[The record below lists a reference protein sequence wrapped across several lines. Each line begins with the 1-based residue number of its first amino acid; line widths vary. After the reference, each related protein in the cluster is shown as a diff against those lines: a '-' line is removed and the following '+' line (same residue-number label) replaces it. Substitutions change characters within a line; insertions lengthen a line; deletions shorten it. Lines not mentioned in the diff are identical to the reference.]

1 MPINNF
7 TPGVQPRYF
16 DFRRIAI
23 ELIASVF
30 ISWLIMALVGD
41 DSVKLDS
48 ESFKAFTFVVVTLV
62 CLCEGIFIFDA
73 LISQR
78 YPWHTAVRKRMVAL
92 FTFSVVWLHTVG
104 FMAGKMSKLLFI
116 EHAGRE
122 PGDDHYVAVTILIL
136 FTIIYVISL
145 IGYNY
150 HETLKRFI
158 VENERLQREKLELDY
173 FALQDQLNPHFLFNN
188 MSTLMAMIPENS
200 EKALSFAGNFT
211 DVYRYVLMSSRHK
224 LVSLQDELMF
234 IKSYVAIHQERLVNG
249 LMVAYDVPE
258 SETKRKVPAL
268 SLQFLV
274 ENAIKHNVATKENP
288 LQIRI
293 SIEENML
300 KVTNNLQ
307 PKLSTYSTNTGLRNL
322 KRRIQF
328 LAEDKDLV
336 VESDDKHFTVK
347 VPVFD

>member
-1 MPINNF
+1 MSKHTF
-7 TPGVQPRYF
+7 KPGVQPRYI
-16 DFRRIAI
+16 DFRRIVI

-30 ISWLIMALVGD
+30 ISWLILTLVGD
-41 DSVKLDS
+41 ESAKLNV
-48 ESFKAFTFVVVTLV
+48 ETFKAFAFVVVTLI

-73 LISQR
+73 LISKR
-78 YPWHTAVRKRMVAL
+78 YPWHTSVRKRVVAL
-92 FTFSVVWLHTVG
+92 FTFSVVWLNVVG
-104 FMAGKMSKLLFI
+104 FMAGNMSRLIFE
-116 EHAGRE
+116 EHAGHK

-150 HETLKRFI
+150 HETLKKFI
-158 VENERLQREKLELDY
+158 VDNERLQREKLELDY

-188 MSTLMAMIPENS
+188 MSTLMAIIPDDC

-224 LVSLQDELMF
+224 LVTLQDELMF
-234 IKSYVAIHQERLVNG
+234 IQSYVAIHQERLGSG
-249 LMVAYDVPE
+249 LLVTYDV
-258 SETKRKVPAL
+258 SEDAMKRKVPTL

-274 ENAIKHNVATKENP
+274 ENAIKHNVATKEEP
-288 LQIRI
+288 LLIRI
-293 SIEENML
+293 GIEKNML

-328 LAEDKDLV
+328 LAEEKDLV
-336 VESDDKHFTVK
+336 IESDEKFFTVK
-347 VPVFD
+347 VPVFE